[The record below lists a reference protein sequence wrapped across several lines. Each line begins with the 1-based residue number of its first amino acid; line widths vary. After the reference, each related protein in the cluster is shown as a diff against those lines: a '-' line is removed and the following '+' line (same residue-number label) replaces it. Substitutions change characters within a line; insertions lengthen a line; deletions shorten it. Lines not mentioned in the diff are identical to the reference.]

1 VELHG
6 VKRLPLARLKHY
18 LTGHLWISPSHHG
31 DGVNTPG
38 DDEINR
44 DSIQEAV
51 LCLHAPPLDLTAL
64 LEKLLENS

>member
-1 VELHG
+1 
-6 VKRLPLARLKHY
+6 
-18 LTGHLWISPSHHG
+18 
-31 DGVNTPG
+31 VNTPG